1 MHKIIID
8 CDPGVDDAVAIF
20 LALASPEIKLIGITI
35 VAGNVELEKV
45 HNNARQLLALANRQD
60 IPLAKGCDRPLMTK
74 SGSKT
79 NVHGADGLAGVLLP
93 ASDYQNDSGHAVD
106 FIIDTIMSNPG
117 EITLCTMAAL
127 TNIAIAIIKEPKLV
141 DNVKD
146 IVVMG
151 GAAFTHGNITPAAE
165 FNFYVDPHAAHIVF
179 DSARHITMLGL
190 DVTSKADIRAGLCNP
205 LEKGGVIAQI
215 VAEMCRKYA
224 EFDPF
229 LHDPC
234 VIAYLIQPEIFSG
247 VDGSITIEYESNR
260 LFGHSFAYTSTFT
273 NHGSEAMYNEPK
285 CKIITDV
292 DTSKLIS
299 LITERIITLRDK
311 AYLHGM
317 EYSKSLVS

>member
-20 LALASPEIKLIGITI
+20 LALASPEIELIGITT

-45 HNNARQLLALANRQD
+45 HSNARQLLALANRQD
-60 IPLAKGCDRPLMTK
+60 IPLAKGCERPLMSK

-79 NVHGADGLAGVLLP
+79 HVHGTDGLAGVLLP
-93 ASDYQNDSGHAVD
+93 ASDYQNYSGHAVD
-106 FIIDTIMSNPG
+106 FIIDTVMSNPG
-117 EITLCTMAAL
+117 EITLCTMASL
-127 TNIAIAIIKEPKLV
+127 TNIAVAIIKEPKLV

-151 GAAFTHGNITPAAE
+151 GAAFTQGNITPAAE

-190 DVTSKADIRAGLCNP
+190 DVTSKADIRAGLCSP
-205 LEKGGVIAQI
+205 LEKGGLIAQT
-215 VAEMCRKYA
+215 VAEMCRRYA

-234 VIAYLIQPEIFSG
+234 VIAYLIKPEIFSG
-247 VDGSITIEYESNR
+247 VDGSITIEYESNK
-260 LFGHSFAYTSTFT
+260 LFGHSFAYTSTT
-273 NHGSEAMYNEPK
+273 INHDPKAKYNEAK

-299 LITERIITLRDK
+299 LITERIITL
-311 AYLHGM
+311 
-317 EYSKSLVS
+317 

>member
-20 LALASPEIKLIGITI
+20 LALASPEIQLIGITT

-45 HNNARQLLALANRQD
+45 HNNAQRLLALVNRQD
-60 IPLAKGCDRPLMTK
+60 IPLAKGCERPLMAK
-74 SGSKT
+74 SGHKT
-79 NVHGADGLAGVLLP
+79 NVHGTDGLAGVELP
-93 ASDYQNDSGHAVD
+93 ASDYQNYSGHAVD
-106 FIIDTIMSNPG
+106 FIIDTVMSNPG
-117 EITLCTMAAL
+117 EITLCTMGCL

-141 DNVKD
+141 DNLKD

-151 GAAFTHGNITPAAE
+151 GAAFTSGNITPAAE

-190 DVTSKADIRAGLCNP
+190 DVTSKADIRAGLCGP
-205 LEKGGVIAQI
+205 LEKGGVIAKKS
-215 VAEMCRKYA
+215 AEMCRRYA

-247 VDGSITIEYESNR
+247 VDGSIMIEYESNR
-260 LFGHSFAYTSTFT
+260 LFGHSFAYTFSLT
-273 NHGSEAMYNEPK
+273 NHGEEAITSDSK
-285 CKIITDV
+285 CKIVTDV
-292 DTSKLIS
+292 DTPKLIS
-299 LITERIITLRDK
+299 LITERIITL
-311 AYLHGM
+311 
-317 EYSKSLVS
+317 

>member
-20 LALASPEIKLIGITI
+20 LAIASPEIEIIGITT

-45 HNNARQLLALANRQD
+45 HSNAKKLLTLANRLD

-74 SGSKT
+74 TGNKT
-79 NVHGADGLAGVLLP
+79 HVHGTDGLAGVLLP
-93 ASDYQNDSGHAVD
+93 TPEYQNDSGHAVD
-106 FIIDTIMSNPG
+106 FIIDSVMSNPG
-117 EITLCTMAAL
+117 EVTLCAMASL

-151 GAAFTHGNITPAAE
+151 GAAFTQGNITPAAE

-190 DVTSKADIRAGLCNP
+190 DVTSKADIRAGLCTS
-205 LEKGGVIAQI
+205 LEKGDVIALK
-215 VAEMCRKYA
+215 VAEMCRRYA
-224 EFDPF
+224 ECDPF

-247 VDGSITIEYESNR
+247 VDGSITIEYESKR
-260 LFGHSFAYTSTFT
+260 LFGHSFATISTAT
-273 NHGSEAMYNEPK
+273 NHCSETMNNESK

-292 DTSKLIS
+292 DASKLMS
-299 LITERIITLRDK
+299 LIVERILTL
-311 AYLHGM
+311 
-317 EYSKSLVS
+317 

>member
-1 MHKIIID
+1 MNKIIID

-20 LALASPEIKLIGITI
+20 LALASPEIELIGITT

-60 IPLAKGCDRPLMTK
+60 IPLVKGCERPLMSK

-79 NVHGADGLAGVLLP
+79 HVHGTDGLAGVLLP
-93 ASDYQNDSGHAVD
+93 ASDYPNYSGHAVD
-106 FIIDTIMSNPG
+106 FIIDTVMSNPG
-117 EITLCTMAAL
+117 EITLCTIASL
-127 TNIAIAIIKEPKLV
+127 TNIAVAIIKEPKLV

-151 GAAFTHGNITPAAE
+151 GAAFTQGNITPAAE

-190 DVTSKADIRAGLCNP
+190 DVTSKA
-205 LEKGGVIAQI
+205 
-215 VAEMCRKYA
+215 

-247 VDGSITIEYESNR
+247 IDGSITIEYESNK
-260 LFGHSFAYTSTFT
+260 LFGHSFAYTSTSI
-273 NHGSEAMYNEPK
+273 NHDPKAKYNEAK

-299 LITERIITLRDK
+299 LITERIINL
-311 AYLHGM
+311 
-317 EYSKSLVS
+317 